1 MGVGDEGSGIRDQ
14 SPGEGGPV
22 IVRGDPDR
30 LRQVLVNLLDNALR
44 FTPAGGSVI
53 VRVGA
58 VDGEAALAV
67 RDTGAGMDLAI
78 SRWAFEPYYQGP
90 PAPAAPPPDSDHAQ
104 SGVPS
109 GPRNP
114 QSAGLGLA
122 IVREIVTAHG
132 GRLTLDTAPGAGTTV
147 TVRLPLL

>member
-44 FTPAGGSVI
+44 YTPAGGTVT

-67 RDTGAGMDLAI
+67 RDSGAGMDPAT

-90 PAPAAPPPDSDHAQ
+90 PAPAAPPPDSDHPQ
-104 SGVPS
+104 SAI
-109 GPRNP
+109 RNP